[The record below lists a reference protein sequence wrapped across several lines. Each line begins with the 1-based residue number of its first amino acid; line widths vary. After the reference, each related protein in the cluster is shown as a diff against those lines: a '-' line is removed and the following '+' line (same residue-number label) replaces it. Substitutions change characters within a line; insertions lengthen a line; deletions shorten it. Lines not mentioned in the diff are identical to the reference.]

1 MPTYVYINSPLM
13 PIVYYLILYALHS
26 MLHSMFVAVTTP
38 WIPSI
43 IFIIFMIGIPINMH
57 AYPSASAFSLG

>member
-1 MPTYVYINSPLM
+1 
-13 PIVYYLILYALHS
+13 